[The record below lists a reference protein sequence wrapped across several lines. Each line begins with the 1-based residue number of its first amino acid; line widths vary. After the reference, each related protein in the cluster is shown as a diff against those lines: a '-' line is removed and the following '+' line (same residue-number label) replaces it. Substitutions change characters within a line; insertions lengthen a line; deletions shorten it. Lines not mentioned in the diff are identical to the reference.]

1 MPTRDPETAQ
11 PEPIVLVV
19 RRTIQAPAERLFR
32 AWTEPALLMKWWGPA
47 TARCSGAE
55 LDLRVGGKYR
65 LANTFPDGRVVF
77 IVGAFERISPPRE
90 LVYTWRLE
98 GVGDKDERV
107 TVRFLGSGESTEV
120 VVTHE
125 RIATPKMRDGHAL
138 GWEGCLDGLA
148 RYVANELK
156 T

>member
-1 MPTRDPETAQ
+1 MTVRDPETRQ
-11 PEPIVLVV
+11 TKSVVLVV

-32 AWTEPALLMKWWGPA
+32 AWTEPAQLLQWWGPT
-47 TARCSGAE
+47 TARCSAAE

-77 IVGAFERISPPRE
+77 IIGVFERISPPRE

-98 GVGDKDERV
+98 GVGDQDERV
-107 TVRFLGSGESTEV
+107 TVRFSGRGESTEV
-120 VVTHE
+120 VITHE
-125 RIATPKMRDGHAL
+125 RIATPQMREGHAQ

-148 RYVANELK
+148 RYLEAG
-156 T
+156 

>member
-1 MPTRDPETAQ
+1 MAIRDGEAAQ
-11 PEPIVLVV
+11 KEASTLVV

-32 AWTEPALLMKWWGPA
+32 AWTEPAQLLAWWGPA

-55 LDLRVGGKYR
+55 VDLRVGGKYR

-98 GVGDKDERV
+98 GVGEEDERV
-107 TVRFLGSGESTEV
+107 TVRFLGSGGSTEV
-120 VVTHE
+120 VVLHE
-125 RIATPKMRDGHAL
+125 RIATPQMREGHAQ

-148 RYVANELK
+148 RYVAPA
-156 T
+156 